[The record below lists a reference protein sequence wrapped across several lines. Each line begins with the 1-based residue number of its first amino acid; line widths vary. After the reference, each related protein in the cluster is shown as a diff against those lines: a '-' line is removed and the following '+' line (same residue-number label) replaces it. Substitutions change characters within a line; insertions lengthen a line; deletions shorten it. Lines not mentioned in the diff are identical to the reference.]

1 MEFLKRGSRMT
12 DQYMKTLF
20 EVYVSNYELPSR
32 RVVDSIGDL
41 EWTIDKL
48 FSYGTTKEHVA
59 DFVASQW
66 DGEDSEWQFSDSDPF
81 TILVAVHRES
91 EIESISANLQEPKPA
106 PSGIM
111 SMADWN
117 SSVLAN
123 YRSKQS

>member
-1 MEFLKRGSRMT
+1 MT

-20 EVYVSNYELPSR
+20 EVYVSNYELPSN
-32 RVVDSIGDL
+32 RVIDSIGDL

-48 FSYGTTKEHVA
+48 FRYGTTKEHVA

-91 EIESISANLQEPKPA
+91 DIAEHPHNLQEQEPA

-117 SSVLAN
+117 HSVLAN
-123 YRSKQS
+123 YRSK

>member
-1 MEFLKRGSRMT
+1 MS

-20 EVYVSNYELPSR
+20 EVYVSNYELPSGC
-32 RVVDSIGDL
+32 VVDSIGDL
-41 EWTIDKL
+41 EWTVDKL